1 MGYSLAFYKDKTGS
15 GILTLSKFQRIVTIF
30 AFLVVTGAFIF
41 NALNHHSLWINGF
54 FLILTF
60 LACFYRESW
69 YFSTKDQ
76 SITFSFGLAFWVKK
90 NIIPIENIN
99 GIKMVKILQKSGKDK
114 GEKIITTQLILTAG
128 EKDAIIDSVKGRKTK
143 NLELYATEIAKILGL
158 ELEKISI

>member
-41 NALNHHSLWINGF
+41 NALNHHPLWINGF

>member
-60 LACFYRESW
+60 YYLFFIGRNYVVGLKIFAYVNAKAF
-69 YFSTKDQ
+69 
-76 SITFSFGLAFWVKK
+76 FG
-90 NIIPIENIN
+90 
-99 GIKMVKILQKSGKDK
+99 
-114 GEKIITTQLILTAG
+114 
-128 EKDAIIDSVKGRKTK
+128 
-143 NLELYATEIAKILGL
+143 
-158 ELEKISI
+158 